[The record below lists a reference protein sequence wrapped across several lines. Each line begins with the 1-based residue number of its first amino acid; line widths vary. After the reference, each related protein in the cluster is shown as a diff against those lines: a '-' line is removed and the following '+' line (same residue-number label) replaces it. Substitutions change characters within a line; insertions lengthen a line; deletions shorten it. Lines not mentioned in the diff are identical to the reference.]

1 MVLNMDAKFEGKRT
15 YAFKDDMRHLANF
28 KQSVFESLKIG
39 TWMGSFHSK

>member
-28 KQSVFESLKIG
+28 NQSIFESLKIG
-39 TWMGSFHSK
+39 TLMGSFHSK